1 MNTPACAGTREAFT
15 LLEILI
21 VLAIIGVLLVSLFT
35 AVDFA
40 QKKVKTMQGINNARA
55 LTRAAI
61 SYAAEHSGRTPQT
74 DFSSIPD
81 PAGYARWVDEVA
93 PYVYEK
99 IRLNDKGRL
108 MVDGTFRCPGLN
120 GYKQYG
126 NKWRFWSWD
135 SVDWINVRNIRPDG
149 GAAVWPNTRVH
160 LLNKTPWIISSDKN
174 VVGSAG
180 LIEKNQAGFDTY
192 VPPSVWIFNGGVIVG
207 YLDGHVE
214 IVQEPSSTN
223 TDLFKK

>member
-1 MNTPACAGTREAFT
+1 MNPPRARQIRAAFT
-15 LLEILI
+15 LVEMLI
-21 VLAIIGVLLVSLFT
+21 GLAILGVLLVVLFS
-35 AVDFA
+35 AVDLV
-40 QKKVKTMQGINNARA
+40 QKRAKMAQGIHNARN

-74 DFSSIPD
+74 DFSSTPD
-81 PAGYARWVDEVA
+81 PSGYIRWVDEVA

-99 IRLNDKGRL
+99 IRLDDKGKL

-126 NKWRFWSWD
+126 NKWRLWSWD

-149 GAAVWPNTRVH
+149 GAAVWPNTLVH
-160 LLNKTPWIISSDKN
+160 SLSKTPWIISSDKN
-174 VVGSAG
+174 VGTAG
-180 LIEKNQAGFDTY
+180 LTEKHQVSFDTY
-192 VPPSVWIFNGGVIVG
+192 LPPSVWIFNNGVIVG

-223 TDLFKK
+223 TNLFKK